1 MVTDKDREAL
11 IDDLRAYCDGW
22 CLEGKEPLERLK
34 TFEEAV
40 RAESAEQARKEAA
53 DRVCRICRIISK
65 PQCLRDTDC
74 MTRMAILSPL
84 QNVGNGEQVPSERNK
99 LEIAVKTLEYFATYS
114 GCEASGLDMRDMAE
128 ETLKEI
134 QG

>member
-53 DRVCRICRIISK
+53 DNAEGFYVRDCGGCGEKCSTSCDTTCSHIAM
-65 PQCLRDTDC
+65 LRA
-74 MTRMAILSPL
+74 AILSPL
-84 QNVGNGEQVPSERNK
+84 QNVGNGEQVPTECNNK
-99 LEIAVKTLEYFATYS
+99 
-114 GCEASGLDMRDMAE
+114 
-128 ETLKEI
+128 KEI